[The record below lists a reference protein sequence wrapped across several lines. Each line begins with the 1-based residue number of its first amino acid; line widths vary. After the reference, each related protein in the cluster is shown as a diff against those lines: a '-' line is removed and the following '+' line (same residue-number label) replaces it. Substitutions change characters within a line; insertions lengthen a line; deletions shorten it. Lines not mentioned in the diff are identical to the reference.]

1 MNRLR
6 NLDTPLFF
14 RLADAAALGLAAPV
28 PRLGEA
34 VRTHVRTL
42 SGMQKQALV
51 VSARTGAA
59 WHLASDEGAYL
70 NGHDEA
76 PCPLSFL
83 TTGMVCAYMEEIRAL
98 AVERGL
104 KLRHIELVQD
114 NYYTMHGSA
123 LQGTMVGGARDVEL
137 EARIESDAGH
147 DALVRLVH
155 DATAESPLNGL
166 LREAVESLFTLSH
179 NGRQIAC
186 GRVRP
191 LPGSEPSATDSPEPD
206 QTALP
211 DAVFAAAVPAG
222 GDFSELIVRNGLT
235 PKTEETT
242 GFAGS
247 SLAEQQDRVLHVR
260 GICRLRPDGIK
271 QVEQQL
277 FNPHG
282 SIFHFRSEEAPAN
295 GGHGRAPDA
304 STYISAGIGF
314 CFMTQFG
321 RYATITKK
329 ALGDCRIVQD
339 THFSLG
345 GTSHATGHPGSA
357 DPVETRVFLA
367 TGEDDEF
374 ARRALDMAE
383 QTCFLHALCRAP
395 LKTRIRVRGGSD
407 AA

>member
-166 LREAVESLFTLSH
+166 LREAVESLL
-179 NGRQIAC
+179 
-186 GRVRP
+186 
-191 LPGSEPSATDSPEPD
+191 L
-206 QTALP
+206 
-211 DAVFAAAVPAG
+211 
-222 GDFSELIVRNGLT
+222 
-235 PKTEETT
+235 
-242 GFAGS
+242 
-247 SLAEQQDRVLHVR
+247 
-260 GICRLRPDGIK
+260 
-271 QVEQQL
+271 
-277 FNPHG
+277 
-282 SIFHFRSEEAPAN
+282 
-295 GGHGRAPDA
+295 
-304 STYISAGIGF
+304 
-314 CFMTQFG
+314 
-321 RYATITKK
+321 
-329 ALGDCRIVQD
+329 
-339 THFSLG
+339 
-345 GTSHATGHPGSA
+345 
-357 DPVETRVFLA
+357 
-367 TGEDDEF
+367 
-374 ARRALDMAE
+374 
-383 QTCFLHALCRAP
+383 
-395 LKTRIRVRGGSD
+395 
-407 AA
+407 